1 MASREI
7 TPSIDA
13 LITEALAIEAEDA
26 KAAGALGFM
35 ARALAQ
41 ATLPHRKVE
50 GAHFE
55 RRNGNFTLTLLAP
68 PRVGLP
74 YGSVPR
80 LLLAWLSTEAV
91 KTKSREL
98 ELGDS
103 MSAFMRELDLVPTG
117 GRWGSITR
125 FKEQTRRLFSS
136 TVTAVYE
143 QADRTAILNQAIAD
157 KAILW
162 WDPKSPDQAALWKS
176 TVTLSEQFFREVTE
190 HPVPVDMRAIKALK
204 RSPLAL
210 DVYVW
215 ASYRASY
222 AKKPSTI
229 PWAALAMQFGSDYG
243 RLRDFKAAFSTELAK
258 VAVIYPALQFDVTDA
273 GLVVKPSPPHIS
285 RRPEK

>member
-1 MASREI
+1 MATREI

-13 LITEALAIEAEDA
+13 LITEALAMEVEEA
-26 KAAGALGFM
+26 KAAGALGFV

-50 GAHFE
+50 GSHFE

-125 FKEQTRRLFSS
+125 LKEQTRRLFSS
-136 TVTAVYE
+136 TISAVYE
-143 QADRTAILNQAIAD
+143 GDDRMAILTQPIAD

-162 WDPKSPDQAALWKS
+162 WDPKAPDQAALWKS
-176 TVTLSEQFFREVTE
+176 SVTLSAAFYQELME
-190 HPVPVDMRAIKALK
+190 HPVPVDLRAIKALK

-210 DVYVW
+210 DIYIW
-215 ASYRASY
+215 STYRASY

-229 PWAALAMQFGSDYG
+229 PWAALAMQFGSNYG
-243 RLRDFKAAFSTELAK
+243 VLRDFKKAFLAELSK
-258 VAVIYPALQFDVTDA
+258 VAVIYPALRFEATED
-273 GLVVKPSPPHIS
+273 GLVVSPSPPHIA
-285 RRPEK
+285 RKGA

>member
-1 MASREI
+1 MATREI

-13 LITEALAIEAEDA
+13 LITEALAMEAEEA
-26 KAAGALGFM
+26 KAAGALGFV

-55 RRNGNFTLTLLAP
+55 RRNGDFTLTLLAP

-103 MSAFMRELDLVPTG
+103 MSAFMRELDLMPTG
-117 GRWGSITR
+117 GRWGSIGR
-125 FKEQTRRLFSS
+125 LKEQTRRLFSS
-136 TVTAVYE
+136 TISAVYE
-143 QADRTAILNQAIAD
+143 SGDKTAILTQPIAD

-162 WDPKSPDQAALWKS
+162 WDAKAPDQAALWKS
-176 TVTLSEQFFREVTE
+176 TVTLSAAFYQELIE
-190 HPVPVDMRAIKALK
+190 HPVPVDLRAIKALK

-210 DVYVW
+210 DIYVW
-215 ASYRASY
+215 STYRASY
-222 AKKPSTI
+222 AKKSSTI

-243 RLRDFKAAFSTELAK
+243 RLRAFKAAFLAELAK
-258 VAVIYPALQFDVTDA
+258 VSVIYPALRFEATED
-273 GLVVKPSPPHIS
+273 GLVVSPSPPHIA
-285 RRPEK
+285 RKGA